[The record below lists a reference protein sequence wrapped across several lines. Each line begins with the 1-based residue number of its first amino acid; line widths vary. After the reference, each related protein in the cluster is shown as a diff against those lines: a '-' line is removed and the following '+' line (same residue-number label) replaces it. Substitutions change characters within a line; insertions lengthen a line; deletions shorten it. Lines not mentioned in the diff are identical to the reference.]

1 MKSKIAIHNKD
12 DVLALIGNLKL
23 EDNTLKLSTSAFGFP
38 AGTILLNVSRCGGHG
53 GGPSELPDEVKGLL
67 RRGGSIVCVK
77 LAFRKA
83 LLNMLYNR
91 QTIIVRVLLAY
102 YMYEG
107 RVWMM
112 VNGTDWKYATQQVY
126 HDDEQDRNWV
136 DIDNGISWFFL
147 KQDYKVLA
155 CFFFVV
161 VVPARRL
168 FC

>member
-1 MKSKIAIHNKD
+1 MKSKIALQNKD
-12 DVLALIGNLKL
+12 DVLAFINNLKL
-23 EDNTLKLSTSAFGFP
+23 EDNTLKLSTSAFECP
-38 AGTILLNVSRCGGHG
+38 AGTTVLSVSRCGGHG
-53 GGPSELPDEVKGLL
+53 GGSSELPDAVKELL
-67 RRGGSIVCVK
+67 RKGGSIVSVK

-83 LLNMLYNR
+83 LFNMLYNR
-91 QTIIVRVLLAY
+91 QTIIVRVSPAY

-147 KQDYKVLA
+147 KQGYKVLA
-155 CFFFVV
+155 CLFFVV
-161 VVPARRL
+161 FVSARRH